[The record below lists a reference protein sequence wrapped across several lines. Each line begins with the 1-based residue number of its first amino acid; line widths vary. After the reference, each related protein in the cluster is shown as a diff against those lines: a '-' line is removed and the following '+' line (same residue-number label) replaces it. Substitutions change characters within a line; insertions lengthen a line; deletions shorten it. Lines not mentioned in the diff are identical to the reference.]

1 MQLARLEFCDKE
13 TQHKWF
19 KRHFEL
25 AASFQLPMFLH
36 MRAAAPDFISI
47 LKEHRWAANH
57 STAYSFISGNSSD
70 SFGLA
75 FHFAHSP

>member
-1 MQLARLEFCDKE
+1 MHRLEFCDQA
-13 TQHKWF
+13 TQQKWF

-47 LKEHRWAANH
+47 LKEHR
-57 STAYSFISGNSSD
+57 
-70 SFGLA
+70 
-75 FHFAHSP
+75 